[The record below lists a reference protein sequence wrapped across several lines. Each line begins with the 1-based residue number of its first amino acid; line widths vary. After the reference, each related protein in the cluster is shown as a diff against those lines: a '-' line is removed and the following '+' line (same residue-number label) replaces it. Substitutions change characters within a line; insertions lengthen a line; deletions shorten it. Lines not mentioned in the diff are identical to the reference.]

1 MNKTT
6 SKTMKA
12 VLFASL
18 TVVTI
23 LSFSAMDLA
32 YAELPEEI
40 RQTALQGKQIWER
53 MDELQNK
60 ANPTEAERREATE
73 LQTDFDA
80 VVAELNPYGIATQEQ
95 WEANPDYWITANIP
109 AIPSEYGQ
117 TGGATAATNSCG
129 CSQTLWFIAGYN
141 YWLWGFWP
149 TSVFGDWESLRNESD
164 QRTSTA
170 VVHTDLDRIQPFTT
184 FTLSRPGV
192 AEATLDMYG
201 ETEGGDIFWDPVEKN
216 VRITS
221 VNPSYATV
229 KEPIVRYVAEDSE
242 IIADVTLSSI
252 Q

>member
-1 MNKTT
+1 M
-6 SKTMKA
+6 
-12 VLFASL
+12 LFASL

-23 LSFSAMDLA
+23 LSLSAMDLA

-40 RQTALQGKQIWER
+40 KQKALQGKQIWEK

-60 ANPTEAERREATE
+60 ANPTEEERLKVTT
-73 LQTDFDA
+73 LQADFDA
-80 VVAELNPYGIATQEQ
+80 IVAELNPYGIATQEQ
-95 WEANPDYWITANIP
+95 WDANTDYWITAGIP
-109 AIPSEYGQ
+109 AVPDENSQ
-117 TGGATAATNSCG
+117 TKDVAAATSCG

-149 TSVFGDWESLRNESD
+149 TSVFGDWESLRNEGD

-170 VVHTDLDRIQPFTT
+170 TVHADLDRIRPFTT
-184 FTLSRPGV
+184 FTLSNPGV

-201 ETEGGDIFWDPVEKN
+201 KTEGGDIFWDPVEKN

-229 KEPIVRYVAEDSE
+229 KESIVRYVAEDSD
-242 IIADVTLSSI
+242 IVADVTLNSI